1 MYSLLNLRKTVG
13 PSYNVDP
20 EDVLTL
26 KKALNKT
33 GHYKMPDFG
42 LTPYPDTPLMKGIK
56 SFQKDTGL
64 KQDSTVKPGG
74 PTEKMLGGLLSSNGL
89 AQPHQ
94 KPRQPQSWE
103 TPPIFP
109 QDNRPVRDTGLLGL
123 TAKMAAKKKEQQTKQ
138 NQPGEQKVVM
148 APAAVP
154 AIVQQVA
161 QVLGMSIAAAWAW
174 WQTLSEQQKKSVAQQ
189 MRREGDENEA
199 KNEKRCDDLLYKTDV
214 PTCNGISKRRGKE
227 AGQRCFASAHRRNA
241 ACLRGTPTDELPPLD
256 TWNN

>member
-74 PTEKMLGGLLSSNGL
+74 PTEKMLAFAEKVSSKSPDNSEKCRERWDKEHSKCFKWFPYGSNAVRGCIERSTDRL
-89 AQPHQ
+89 RLCNRYGYPE
-94 KPRQPQSWE
+94 PREPKEWSL
-103 TPPIFP
+103 
-109 QDNRPVRDTGLLGL
+109 RDILG
-123 TAKMAAKKKEQQTKQ
+123 
-138 NQPGEQKVVM
+138 
-148 APAAVP
+148 
-154 AIVQQVA
+154 
-161 QVLGMSIAAAWAW
+161 
-174 WQTLSEQQKKSVAQQ
+174 
-189 MRREGDENEA
+189 
-199 KNEKRCDDLLYKTDV
+199 
-214 PTCNGISKRRGKE
+214 
-227 AGQRCFASAHRRNA
+227 
-241 ACLRGTPTDELPPLD
+241 
-256 TWNN
+256 